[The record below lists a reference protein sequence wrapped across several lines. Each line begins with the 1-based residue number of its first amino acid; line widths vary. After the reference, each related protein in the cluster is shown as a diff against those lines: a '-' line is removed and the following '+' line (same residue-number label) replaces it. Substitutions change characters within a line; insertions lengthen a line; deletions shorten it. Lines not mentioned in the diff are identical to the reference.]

1 VRFVA
6 LAAIVAIPAIAGAT
20 ALDDE
25 IASAVA
31 AVREASAGE
40 AGARLGHALSA
51 VRRILDR
58 VQDLAA
64 RKKLA
69 EARALLPELAVRVE
83 GVRTARRVLE
93 LEDRARARERTALEA
108 DQDARVAK
116 DAYER
121 AIETRR
127 ELEAAP

>member
-1 VRFVA
+1 MRFAALVIAILPSVA
-6 LAAIVAIPAIAGAT
+6 SASP
-20 ALDDE
+20 LDDE
-25 IASAVA
+25 IATAVL
-31 AVREASAGE
+31 AVREASAGD
-40 AGARLGHALSA
+40 AGPRLGHALSA

-64 RKKLA
+64 RRKLA

-83 GVRTARRVLE
+83 AVRTARRVLE
-93 LEDRARARERTALEA
+93 LEDRARAKEREAIEA
-108 DQDARVAK
+108 DEDAQVAK

-121 AIETRR
+121 AIEVRR